1 VRRTQP
7 YRNDRIIRVIRDLYF
22 MGGLTSFA
30 KRFEPL
36 FPTHLGLNGVVTCE
50 VPIPMVALV
59 ATAVRSS
66 SMIQICDTNS
76 DKQLYAALYEWRT
89 GALMPMGFSA
99 NAFLDVYQGH
109 VNTFQH
115 IRDQRSASFH
125 TMMADIYSRAW

>member
-1 VRRTQP
+1 
-7 YRNDRIIRVIRDLYF
+7 
-22 MGGLTSFA
+22 
-30 KRFEPL
+30 
-36 FPTHLGLNGVVTCE
+36 
-50 VPIPMVALV
+50 MVALV